1 MNPET
6 SMLLSAAREVMK
18 PRWPKPDV
26 ISYHLPGERD
36 VSRTPTRI
44 LWPGYKERMDLR
56 GILYFRAGT
65 VVAIENAEFLEPMLD
80 SKSLLKAAKECDSLA
95 KKLDSLAQTI
105 RDRQRAELAY
115 LIEEAA
121 ALILSGIAN
130 ELEGDFFP
138 LLPVVHRMATTT
150 HAPPDAIRK
159 LASDIIMLNHP
170 LNVHV
175 ESKPEAYGHSIDI
188 TVIQAGDASLHM
200 FVEARRE
207 TAKVSWQV
215 VTQSSVR
222 SIHSDASGAI
232 AVGDVCR
239 TPHEALT
246 LKMRLDTIIPILRGD
261 R

>member
-1 MNPET
+1 
-6 SMLLSAAREVMK
+6 
-18 PRWPKPDV
+18 
-26 ISYHLPGERD
+26 
-36 VSRTPTRI
+36 
-44 LWPGYKERMDLR
+44 MDLR

-80 SKSLLKAAKECDSLA
+80 SKSLLKAAKECSNLA
-95 KKLDSLAQTI
+95 AKLDSMAQTI
-105 RDRQRAELAY
+105 RDRQRTELAH
-115 LIEEAA
+115 LVEEAT
-121 ALILSGIAN
+121 ALTLAGIAN

-138 LLPVVHRMATTT
+138 LLPVVHRMLTTT

-170 LNVHV
+170 LNAHV

-200 FVEARRE
+200 FVEVRRE
-207 TAKVSWQV
+207 TARVSWQV
-215 VTQSSVR
+215 ITQSSVR
-222 SIHSDASGAI
+222 SIHSGASGAI

-246 LKMRLDTIIPILRGD
+246 LKMRLDTIILYCRGD
-261 R
+261 K